1 MASKSSFASS
11 KKPQPA
17 TKAGTS
23 SATDANMDMDFTGGL
38 PLLPL
43 DDDTSQQG
51 SSGFDFAAF
60 LSLQEQDVDY
70 DYLAEETTS
79 TSASSL
85 ILATSHS
92 PDHTT
97 GLQQQPQPS
106 SPSMVKGSD
115 ALQPRQRLERRG
127 HTKSR

>member
-17 TKAGTS
+17 SRAGTS
-23 SATDANMDMDFTGGL
+23 SATDANTDMDFTGGL

-43 DDDTSQQG
+43 DDDSSQQG

-70 DYLAEETTS
+70 DYFAEETTS

-85 ILATSHS
+85 TLATSHS
-92 PDHTT
+92 PDHMM
-97 GLQQQPQPS
+97 GLQQQQPP
-106 SPSMVKGSD
+106 SPSMVKGSE
-115 ALQPRQRLERRG
+115 ALQPRHRLERRG